1 MLMGMCPPLAS
12 ARSRLTF
19 VSGKPWIRLHEASR
33 SCSLQ
38 IRWAAIGG
46 VSMIRLAAFVLSIAV
61 GSALGAAM
69 GNLAL
74 GIAVSFA
81 VATGSALA
89 ANKGAD
95 TSKAEQRTS
104 SR

>member
-1 MLMGMCPPLAS
+1 
-12 ARSRLTF
+12 
-19 VSGKPWIRLHEASR
+19 
-33 SCSLQ
+33 
-38 IRWAAIGG
+38 
-46 VSMIRLAAFVLSIAV
+46 MIRLAAFVLSIAV

-89 ANKGAD
+89 ANKGAE
-95 TSKAEQRTS
+95 TSKAERHI
-104 SR
+104 SRR